1 MKRSA
6 ALAATAGIF
15 VYAQQARAATADLGT
30 TNLSWQPGPDTPQ
43 IAQALDKGLW
53 RKRGITVKTS
63 STPTG
68 REALEALIGGQADY
82 ALMAELPPVIGA
94 MQHQNFRVLSTIS
107 RYTALRC
114 ISTPAVDLSS
124 FKGLAGKKIGVTLG
138 TNVNFQMY
146 STLRGAGVTNATI
159 VNVGPSDLVPA
170 LARGDIDAAFLF
182 PQFYPQAKKV
192 LGDRYREKRTPDY
205 QATFV
210 LVAST
215 NEIAQH
221 PERVRAMMAGLVEA
235 DALVRRDLPGT
246 AAVVSKAMNGIT
258 SAGDLQALWA
268 DYKFAILLD
277 RPLIALFDEEG
288 HWVHTNGF
296 VKGPDPSVA
305 LFLSYI
311 DPSFLRSVAP
321 KNVTLS

>member
-6 ALAATAGIF
+6 AIAASVGMV
-15 VYAQQARAATADLGT
+15 VYARAATATPDLGT
-30 TNLSWQPGPDTPQ
+30 INLSWQPGPDTPQ

-53 RKRGITVKTS
+53 RTRGMTVKTS

-94 MQHQNFRVLSTIS
+94 MQHQNFRVISTIS
-107 RYTALRC
+107 RYTALRVV
-114 ISTPAVDLSS
+114 STPAVDLSS

-159 VNVGPSDLVPA
+159 VNVGPADLVPA

-182 PQFYPQAKKV
+182 PQFYPLAKKV

-221 PERVRAMMAGLVEA
+221 PERVRAMLAGLVEA
-235 DALVRRDLPGT
+235 DALVARDLPGT
-246 AAVVSKAMNGIT
+246 ATVVSKAMNGIT
-258 SAGDLQALWA
+258 SAADLQALWA
-268 DYKFAILLD
+268 DYKFGILLD

-288 HWVHTNGF
+288 HWVHTSGF

-305 LFLSYI
+305 LFLSYV
-311 DPSFLRSVAP
+311 DPSFLRAVAR
-321 KNVTLS
+321 KNVQLN